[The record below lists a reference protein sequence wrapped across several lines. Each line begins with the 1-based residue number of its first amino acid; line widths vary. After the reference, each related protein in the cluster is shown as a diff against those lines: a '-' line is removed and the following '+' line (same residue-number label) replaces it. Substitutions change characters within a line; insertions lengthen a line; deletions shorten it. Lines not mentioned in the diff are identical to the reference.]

1 MGTSKNWG
9 NYSRQTR
16 MREAAL
22 RPSDGP
28 KVAEVFAALEYY
40 LSNPEKVAGNWIV
53 LPRELTAGGDEKTP
67 KFKTAHRNKKCAVT
81 LGPFAP
87 EAGDRLFRVSNEVVE
102 MLALMKCPVCS
113 PN

>member
-9 NYSRQTR
+9 NYSRQAR
-16 MREAAL
+16 MREASQ

-28 KVAEVFAALEYY
+28 KAEEVFVALEYY

-53 LPRELTAGGDEKTP
+53 LPREHTARSDEKTP
-67 KFKTAHRNKKCAVT
+67 KFKTSHRNKKCAVT
-81 LGPFAP
+81 LGPFIP
-87 EAGDRLFRVSNEVVE
+87 EAGDQLFRVSNEVVE
-102 MLALMKCPVCS
+102 MLALIKCPVCS